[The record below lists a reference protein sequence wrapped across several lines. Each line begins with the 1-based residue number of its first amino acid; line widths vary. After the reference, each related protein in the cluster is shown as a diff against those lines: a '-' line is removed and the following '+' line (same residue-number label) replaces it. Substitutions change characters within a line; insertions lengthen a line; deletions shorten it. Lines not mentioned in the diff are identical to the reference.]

1 MTAIVGLVHRGAVH
15 IGGDSAGVGP
25 GWSSTVRADAKV
37 FRTGRYLMGFTDS
50 FRMGQL
56 LRYALD
62 PPVPPTSPTR
72 LEQHMATAF
81 VDAVR
86 ACLSKGGW
94 LTRGAGREEGGSFLV
109 GVSGHLFHVQGDF
122 QVAQPADGYAAV
134 GCGQDIALGSLY
146 ATAGQLPGR
155 RIRTALEAA
164 AHFSAGV
171 RGPFLHLHQRPP
183 KETP

>member
-1 MTAIVGLVHRGAVH
+1 MTAIVGLVHQGAVH

-25 GWSSTVRADAKV
+25 GWSSSIRADEKV
-37 FRTGRYLMGFTDS
+37 FRNGPYLMGFTSS

-62 PPVPPTSPTR
+62 APKPGRDVER
-72 LEQHMATAF
+72 HMATVF

-86 ACLSKGGW
+86 DTLRQGGW
-94 LTRGAGREEGGSFLV
+94 ITQESGRDLGGVFLV
-109 GVSGHLFHVQGDF
+109 GVAGRLFTIHGDF
-122 QVAQPADGYAAV
+122 QVAEPADGYAAV

-146 ATAGQLPGR
+146 TTAGQNPRR

>member
-1 MTAIVGLVHRGAVH
+1 MTAIVGLVHQGAVH

-25 GWSSTVRADAKV
+25 GWSSSVRADAKV
-37 FRTGRYLMGFTDS
+37 FRAGPYLMGFTDS

-62 PPVPPTSPTR
+62 APRPPTGTDR
-72 LEQHMATAF
+72 LERHMATTF

-86 ACLSKGGW
+86 ACLDKGGW
-94 LTRGAGREEGGSFLV
+94 LSRDRGREEGGSFLV
-109 GVSGHLFHVQGDF
+109 GVSGRLFQVWGDF

-134 GCGQDIALGSLY
+134 GCGQDIALGALY
-146 ATAGQLPGR
+146 ATAGQPPGR

-171 RGPFLHLHQRPP
+171 RGPFVHLHQRAVSR
-183 KETP
+183 

>member
-1 MTAIVGLVHRGAVH
+1 MTAIVGLVHNGAVH

-37 FRTGRYLMGFTDS
+37 FRNGPYLMGFTDS

-62 PPVPPTSPTR
+62 APKPGR
-72 LEQHMATAF
+72 DLERHMATTF

-86 ACLSKGGW
+86 KTLVDGGW
-94 LTRGAGREEGGSFLV
+94 IWRDNGRELGGTFLV
-109 GVSGHLFHVQGDF
+109 GVAGRLFVVHGDF
-122 QVAQPADGYAAV
+122 QVGEPADGYAAV
-134 GCGQDIALGSLY
+134 GCGQDIALGALY
-146 ATAGQLPGR
+146 ASAGQPPAR
-155 RIRTALEAA
+155 RVRAALEAA

-171 RGPFLHLHQRPP
+171 RAPFIHLHQRPP
-183 KETP
+183 KEQP

>member
-1 MTAIVGLVHRGAVH
+1 MTAIVGLVHHGAVH

-37 FRTGRYLMGFTDS
+37 FRNGPYLMGFTDS

-62 PPVPPTSPTR
+62 APKPPAR
-72 LEQHMATAF
+72 DLDRHMATTF

-86 ACLSKGGW
+86 KTLVDGGW
-94 LTRGAGREEGGSFLV
+94 MSRSDGRESGGTFLV
-109 GVSGHLFHVQGDF
+109 GVAGRLFQVCGDF
-122 QVAQPADGYAAV
+122 QVAEPADGYAAV
-134 GCGQDIALGSLY
+134 GCGYDIALGALY
-146 ATAGQLPGR
+146 ATAGQPPAR
-155 RIRTALEAA
+155 RVRAALEAA

-171 RGPFLHLHQRPP
+171 RGPFVLLHQRPP
-183 KETP
+183 KEKP